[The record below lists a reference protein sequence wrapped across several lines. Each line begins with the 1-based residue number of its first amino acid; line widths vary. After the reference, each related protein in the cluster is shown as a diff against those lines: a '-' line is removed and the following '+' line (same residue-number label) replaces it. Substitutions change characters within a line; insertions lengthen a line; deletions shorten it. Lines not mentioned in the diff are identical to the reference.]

1 MHILNQSVEIA
12 ETILPKIYPTRKRNK
27 IFHFAFGYRKNK
39 LLAMGQNNPEQPS
52 VKAMRLSKKF
62 QTNLKYPYLH
72 AEADLVSRLWGK
84 HYIDSSLKV
93 VVVRINRH
101 GELRQSKPCKRCDKI
116 LKALD
121 VNKIWWSTENG
132 FSQ

>member
-1 MHILNQSVEIA
+1 MHILSQSVEIA

-27 IFHFAFGYRKNK
+27 IFHFAFGYKKNK
-39 LLAMGQNNPEQPS
+39 LLAMVQNNPEQPS
-52 VKAMRLSKKF
+52 MKALRLSKKF

-84 HYIDSSLKV
+84 HYIDNSLKV
-93 VVVRINRH
+93 VVVRLNRH

-121 VNKIWWSTENG
+121 VNKVWWSTENG

>member
-1 MHILNQSVEIA
+1 MQILEQSLAIA
-12 ETILPKIYPTRKRNK
+12 ETILPKIYPTRKKNK
-27 IFHFAFGYRKNK
+27 IFHFAFGYKKNK
-39 LLAMGQNNPEQPS
+39 LLAIGQNDPEQPS
-52 VKAMRLSKKF
+52 VKALRLSKKF
-62 QTNLKYPYLH
+62 HTNLKYPYLH
-72 AEADLVSRLWGK
+72 AEADLISRLWGK
-84 HYIDSSLKV
+84 HYIDSKLKV
-93 VVVRINRH
+93 VVVRLNRH